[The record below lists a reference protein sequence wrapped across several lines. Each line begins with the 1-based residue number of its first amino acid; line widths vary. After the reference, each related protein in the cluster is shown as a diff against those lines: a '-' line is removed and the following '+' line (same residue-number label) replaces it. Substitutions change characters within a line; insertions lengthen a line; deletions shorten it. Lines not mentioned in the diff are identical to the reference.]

1 MAPMTQHTQPRRRH
15 TPSAGRNKEILKMA
29 TKQQQQDSYTYLD
42 FAKRAFAPTARFNE
56 LVIRNIEQT
65 TRFHYEVAGDLIQA
79 TIEQLNAATSTR
91 DFGTLASR
99 HAEIMNRL
107 TDKASK
113 RSHELVKLATE
124 TQSQFANWV
133 EEATQGARK
142 AA

>member
-1 MAPMTQHTQPRRRH
+1 MTQHTQPRRRH
-15 TPSAGRNKEILKMA
+15 TRSAGRNKEILKMA
-29 TKQQQQDSYTYLD
+29 TKQQQDSYTYLD

-56 LVIRNIEQT
+56 LVVRNIEQT

-79 TIEQLNAATSTR
+79 TIEQLNAAASTR

-99 HAEIMNRL
+99 QAEIMNRL

-124 TQSQFANWV
+124 TQAQFANWV
-133 EEATQGARK
+133 EEATQVARK